1 MSGGDKFVSSTT
13 RALSGHAQFVTTM
26 KPPLFYSLSV
36 PRSIHTTVTT
46 SAYSRGCRPMSLIFV
61 PATATLRDTATLCA
75 HVRDRERDMEVAAD
89 VQLGSLK
96 PQIMTQT
103 EMAEVQVIYYLIWK
117 KNNKKDCTKIKRTKG
132 KAYTSMN

>member
-1 MSGGDKFVSSTT
+1 
-13 RALSGHAQFVTTM
+13 
-26 KPPLFYSLSV
+26 
-36 PRSIHTTVTT
+36 
-46 SAYSRGCRPMSLIFV
+46 MSLIFV

-75 HVRDRERDMEVAAD
+75 RVRDRERDMEVAAD